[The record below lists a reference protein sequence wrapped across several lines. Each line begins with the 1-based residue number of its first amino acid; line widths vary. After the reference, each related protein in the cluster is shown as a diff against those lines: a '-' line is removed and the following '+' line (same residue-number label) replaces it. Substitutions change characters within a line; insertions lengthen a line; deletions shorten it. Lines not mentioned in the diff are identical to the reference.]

1 MLKAMTAA
9 ALLAGLSATTALAAN
24 DTEIGVLT
32 CKVQDVTNLI
42 VYTEQTFGCTFDP
55 VEGDDQSYSGQ
66 ISKVGVDLSIK
77 EDFTIVWAVLAPS
90 KDAYSPNALAGTY
103 AGVGADVAIGA
114 GAGAKVLVGGGA
126 DSFSLQP
133 VSVSGVEGIGA
144 SVGIEKFELQL
155 QP

>member
-1 MLKAMTAA
+1 MRMITAA
-9 ALLAGLSATTALAAN
+9 TLLAGLSATTALAAN
-24 DTEIGVLT
+24 DAEIGVLT

-55 VEGDDQSYSGQ
+55 IDGDNQSYIGQ
-66 ISKVGVDLSIK
+66 ISKFGIDLSIK
-77 EDFTIVWAVLAPS
+77 EDFTIVWGVLAPS

-103 AGVGADVAIGA
+103 VGVGADVAIGA

-126 DSFSLQP
+126 DTFSLQP
-133 VSVSGVEGIGA
+133 ISVAGVEGIGA